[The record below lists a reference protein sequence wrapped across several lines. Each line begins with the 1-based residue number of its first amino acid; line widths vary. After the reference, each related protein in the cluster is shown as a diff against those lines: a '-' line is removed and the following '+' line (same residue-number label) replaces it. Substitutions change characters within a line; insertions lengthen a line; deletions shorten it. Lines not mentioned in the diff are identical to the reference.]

1 MLGLLDRAPQ
11 LKDATAGT
19 RRGCE
24 CANAVNAKSYAKEHF
39 LGELETVMK

>member
-11 LKDATAGT
+11 LKDATGHAT
-19 RRGCE
+19 GCE

>member
-11 LKDATAGT
+11 LKDAT
-19 RRGCE
+19 GCE